1 MSLAR
6 WVTTASRI
14 CRLYI
19 ATAQP
24 TGELQSLTKFALAC
38 YAPTWFRIKCRPR
51 CTDGPKH
58 LLQQIKIQR
67 QLSPDIASI
76 TLPVIKKTVTGLTKK
91 ICYWQC
97 WQTMMEENR
106 KDAIDT

>member
-1 MSLAR
+1 MRGKPGNMSLGR

-24 TGELQSLTKFALAC
+24 TGELQSLATFVVVC
-38 YAPTWFRIKCRPR
+38 YGSMWFRIKCQPR

-67 QLSPDIASI
+67 LLSPDTASI
-76 TLPVIKKTVTGLTKK
+76 TCPVVRRNG
-91 ICYWQC
+91 Y
-97 WQTMMEENR
+97 
-106 KDAIDT
+106 